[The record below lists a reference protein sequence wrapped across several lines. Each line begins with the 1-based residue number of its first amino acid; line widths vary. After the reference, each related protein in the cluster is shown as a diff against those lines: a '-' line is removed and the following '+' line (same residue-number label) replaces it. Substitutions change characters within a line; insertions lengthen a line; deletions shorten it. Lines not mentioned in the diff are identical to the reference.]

1 MTTSSL
7 RIAAPLGHASGVRH
21 PRGTA
26 RGLAHAAH
34 AAREAWRGAVIDPLH
49 RVLDRHARYA
59 GLASLSDAT
68 LRDIG
73 MR

>member
-7 RIAAPLGHASGVRH
+7 RIAAPLARTGGVRH
-21 PRGTA
+21 RG
-26 RGLAHAAH
+26 GAAH
-34 AAREAWRGAVIDPLH
+34 RLARAVDSAREAWRGAVIDPLH

-59 GLASLSDAT
+59 GLAPLSDAS

-73 MR
+73 LR